1 MKFPNGGF
9 VTAKMAAVTGDVVM
23 NFKAEFAPQSTIIW
37 QGVSKS
43 VSAAGGI
50 YQWEVPATT
59 DTYGNFLLYID
70 ERDETLVV
78 ESVVVTPND

>member
-1 MKFPNGGF
+1 MKFPNGGV

-23 NFKAEFAPQSTIIW
+23 NFKAEFVSQSAIIW

-43 VSAAGGI
+43 ISSSGDT
-50 YQWEVPATT
+50 YTWEIPATT
-59 DTYGNFLLYID
+59 DTYGNFLLYLD